1 MLTYTLLKAADP
13 ALSTTAIVAICTV
26 GTAAVGALVLV
37 ARAVFGWAKELNA
50 LRLEIAALRL
60 EMTQQRGDDRREV
73 LELIDK
79 RLGQHRAECS
89 ARENTGVRDMPIR
102 SPAPTTGG

>member
-1 MLTYTLLKAADP
+1 MYTLLKAADP
-13 ALSTTAIVAICTV
+13 VLSTTAIIAICTV
-26 GTAAVGALVLV
+26 GTAAVGAMALV

-73 LELIDK
+73 LELLREELAI
-79 RLGQHRAECS
+79 HRAECP
-89 ARENTGVRDMPIR
+89 ARENTGAR
-102 SPAPTTGG
+102 SMAPAPTSGG